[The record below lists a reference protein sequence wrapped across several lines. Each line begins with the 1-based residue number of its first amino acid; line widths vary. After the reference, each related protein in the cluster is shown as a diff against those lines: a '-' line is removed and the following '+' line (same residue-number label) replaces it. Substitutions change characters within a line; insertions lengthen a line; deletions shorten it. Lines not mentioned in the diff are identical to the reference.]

1 MTKNAGSTKPG
12 KSRSV
17 AALLLAVFCLAGFVM
32 MRGAEASADV
42 METNDGRKVVYV
54 STIDEFLDA
63 IAPDTEIVMSP
74 GTYNITKATAY
85 SANIS
90 GKYYTWNSYYYPGEY
105 ELQISFA
112 DNLKITGYGA
122 ELVTEPRSVNVLS
135 FYGCYGLRID
145 GLAVGHTEEAEACEG
160 GVIFLENCNRA
171 NIDGCSLYGCGT
183 VGVWANSCSN
193 LTVTNTE
200 IHHCSSDA
208 FYLNDANGL
217 YIGYCKIH
225 DCGKQTAYG
234 DANSVFTI
242 FTAVDAVV
250 EGCEVYNNELYT
262 FMNGWDLQQVS
273 FTDVNVHDNH
283 ITGFC
288 NSESDFSFND
298 LKLSD
303 NSIDSWG
310 GAMSGGSLMVDGV
323 WMDTAQLDLKWGNQL
338 SSYGI
343 GEVDAEY
350 VAVDRTGA
358 AEVHVSTADEFLAA
372 IASDTSIVIDVPQI
386 SLMDASSYGK
396 NAQAE
401 LWDTTPDFSHANYIW
416 MEEYDGYQLCIGN
429 VSNLH
434 ISGGEIIT
442 SPRYANVLAFY
453 ACSDISLENVRLGH
467 SPEEGSCCGGVLWLQ
482 GCNGVI
488 LEGCDLYGCGIL
500 GITAHNVQ
508 NAHVQ
513 NTVIHDCSYGAA
525 ELFDCDD
532 VTFLGCTVRN
542 CPDPQFFLQ
551 NCEGFSW
558 EKKLMYRDC
567 SFNVTDD
574 PGYDP
579 VNYFGYAYA
588 PESETEEA
596 DAAQLQKEAA
606 EVCSMVA
613 FAYFHGDMWLLDN
626 YAMSGYEGI
635 TEPYQES
642 GDVWFEFP
650 AGMKALN
657 EITPKDLAAGD
668 CMAGLSDIT
677 GYEDETTLKVVA
689 LTYYTA
695 PDAVAS
701 RLYIGLV
708 RYEGEW
714 RVQSFI

>member
-1 MTKNAGSTKPG
+1 MTKNAGSNKIG
-12 KSRSV
+12 KSRIM
-17 AALLLAVFCLAGFVM
+17 AALLLAVFCLVGCVM
-32 MRGAEASADV
+32 MRGTEASADV

-145 GLAVGHTEEAEACEG
+145 GLTAGHTEEAEACEG

-200 IHHCSSDA
+200 IHHCSCAGISVS
-208 FYLNDANGL
+208 YCSGV
-217 YIGYCKIH
+217 YIGYCRIH
-225 DCGKQTAYG
+225 DCGEKSAYG
-234 DANSVFTI
+234 SADAAFTFYSVE
-242 FTAVDAVV
+242 DAVT
-250 EGCEVYNNELYT
+250 EGCEISGNVFYNL
-262 FMNGWDLQQVS
+262 MSGWNLRNISFSDMDIQDNRFTSFLSAEGDVS
-273 FTDVNVHDNH
+273 FRALT
-283 ITGFC
+283 
-288 NSESDFSFND
+288 
-298 LKLSD
+298 LSG
-303 NSIDSWG
+303 NTIDGWGVEASG
-310 GAMSGGSLMVDGV
+310 GAIVLDGV
-323 WMDTAQLDLKWGNQL
+323 RTDGTQLNEIWGDQL
-338 SSYGI
+338 SSSGVGVI
-343 GEVDAEY
+343 EAVY
-350 VAVDRTGA
+350 VAIDRTGA

-372 IASDTSIVIDVPQI
+372 IASDTVIYIDVPQ
-386 SLMDASSYGK
+386 LRLTDASDYGWY
-396 NAQAE
+396 AQE
-401 LWDTTPDFSHANYIW
+401 DLWGVLPDFGSGNYVW
-416 MEEYDGYQLCIGN
+416 LDAYDGFQLCIGN
-429 VSNLH
+429 VKNFH
-434 ISGGEIIT
+434 IIGGEIIT
-442 SPRYANVLAFY
+442 SPRYANVLSFY
-453 ACSDISLENVRLGH
+453 NCSDISLENVRLGH
-467 SPEEGSCCGGVLWLQ
+467 SPEEGACAGGVLWLQ

-500 GITAHNVQ
+500 GITAQNVQ

-525 ELFDCDD
+525 QLTDSDT
-532 VTFLGCTVRN
+532 VAFLGCTVRN
-542 CPDPQFFLQ
+542 CPDPQFTLQ
-551 NCEGFSW
+551 NCMRFSW
-558 EKKLMYRDC
+558 ENTLMDSYC

-574 PGYDP
+574 PGYEQAD
-579 VNYFGYAYA
+579 YFGYAYA
-588 PESETEEA
+588 PEPAEA
-596 DAAQLQKEAA
+596 DIEKLQYEAA

-650 AGMKALN
+650 AGMMALN

-677 GYEDETTLKVVA
+677 GYEDESTLKVIA
-689 LTYYTA
+689 LTYYPA
-695 PDAVAS
+695 SDAVAS

>member
-1 MTKNAGSTKPG
+1 MAKNTGNKRDG
-12 KSRSV
+12 KSRAI
-17 AALLLAVFCLAGFVM
+17 AALLLAVFCSAGCM
-32 MRGAEASADV
+32 LRGTEAFADV
-42 METNDGRKVVYV
+42 METNDGRKVVHV

-63 IAPDTEIVMSP
+63 IAPDTEIVMAP
-74 GTYNITKATAY
+74 GVYNITEADAY
-85 SANIS
+85 QYGIG

-105 ELQISFA
+105 ELQINFA
-112 DNLKITGYGA
+112 DNLRINGYDA
-122 ELVTEPRSVNVLS
+122 ELLTVPREVNVLS
-135 FYGCYGLRID
+135 FYGCYGVRID
-145 GLAVGHTEEAEACEG
+145 GLTIGHTEAAEACEG
-160 GVIFLENCNRA
+160 GVLRLDNCNGA
-171 NIDGCSLYGCGT
+171 NIDGCELYGCGT
-183 VGVWANSCSN
+183 VGIWANGCSN

-208 FYLNDANGL
+208 IYVYDGYGV
-217 YIGYCKIH
+217 YIGSCRIH
-225 DCGKQTAYG
+225 DCGVNTAYG
-234 DANSVFTI
+234 DANSAFS
-242 FTAVDAVV
+242 FCTAENVAV
-250 EGCEVYNNELYT
+250 ENCEVSGNLLNN
-262 FMNGWDLQQVS
+262 FMWGWEMKDIS
-273 FTDVNVHDNH
+273 FTDMKIHDNH
-283 ITGFC
+283 I
-288 NSESDFSFND
+288 SDFYNGEGVASFNG
-298 LKLSD
+298 LELQG
-303 NSIDSWG
+303 NSIDNWN
-310 GAMSGGSLMVDGV
+310 GAMSYGEFMVDGV
-323 WMDTAQLDLKWGNQL
+323 MMDNAQLSLRWEDQL

-350 VAVDRTGA
+350 VAIDRAGA
-358 AEVHVSTADEFLAA
+358 AEVHVNTADELLAA
-372 IASDTSIVIDVPQI
+372 IASDTVIYIDVPQ
-386 SLMDASSYGK
+386 LRLTDASDYGWY
-396 NAQAE
+396 AQE
-401 LWDTTPDFSHANYIW
+401 DLWGVLPDFGSGNYVW
-416 MEEYDGYQLCIGN
+416 LDAYDGFQLCIGN
-429 VSNLH
+429 VKNFH
-434 ISGGEIIT
+434 IIGGEIIT
-442 SPRYANVLAFY
+442 SPRYANVLSFY
-453 ACSDISLENVRLGH
+453 NCSDISLENVRLGH
-467 SPEEGSCCGGVLWLQ
+467 SPEEGSCAGGVLWLQ

-508 NAHVQ
+508 NVHVQ

-532 VTFLGCTVRN
+532 VTFLGCTVKN

-551 NCEGFSW
+551 NCDGFSW
-558 EKKLMYRDC
+558 EKKLMYPDC

-588 PESETEEA
+588 PESGMEGA
-596 DAAQLQKEAA
+596 DVAQLQKEAA

-650 AGMKALN
+650 AGMMALN
-657 EITPKDLAAGD
+657 EITPKDLAAGE
-668 CMAGLSDIT
+668 CMEGLSDIT
-677 GYEDETTLKVVA
+677 GYEDETTLKVIA
-689 LTYYTA
+689 LTYYPA